1 MTRGS
6 TSAPGPGRGDG
17 PGAGGVAGDVAG
29 GVAGDVAGV
38 VDVEISIVN
47 HANRALLGRCLAS
60 IPAATTGLRRA
71 VTVIDNAS
79 HDDSLA
85 MVARDFAEV
94 AVIANDRRLGFGANH
109 NQVIDRLVA
118 TGSARYVLVLNDDT
132 ALGAEA
138 VTRMVASMDR
148 DASLGAVGPVI
159 RDPGGSVAMSRFAY
173 PSVHSALLHDLG
185 TRFTEM
191 PDPAGW
197 LQGCCLLVR
206 VQALV
211 GIGGFDPRFFLFYED
226 CDLSRRLV
234 DAGWSLAVCPQATVV
249 HVGHASVL
257 RTDFVAVTP
266 LQGQR
271 SRFLYLDK
279 HVGPRRAR
287 LASWLGRALLAG
299 RAAAAGLRS
308 VLPRGGSH
316 RHRAVALAGL
326 ARLDPRRPLPH
337 ELTASTAA
345 EVRAPT
351 VGAEPS

>member
-1 MTRGS
+1 MTRV
-6 TSAPGPGRGDG
+6 TTRARR
-17 PGAGGVAGDVAG
+17 PGAIDETGDDT
-29 GVAGDVAGV
+29 GD

-47 HANRALLGRCLAS
+47 HANRDLLADCLRS
-60 IPAATTGLRRA
+60 VPAATTGLRRR

-79 HDDSLA
+79 HDGSLA
-85 MVARDFAEV
+85 MLAQDFAEV
-94 AVIANDRRLGFGANH
+94 AVIANHRRLGFGANH
-109 NQVIDRLVA
+109 NQVLDRLVA
-118 TGSARYVLVLNDDT
+118 TGSARYVLILNDDT
-132 ALGAEA
+132 TLGAEA
-138 VTRMVASMDR
+138 VTRMVAAMDR
-148 DASLGAVGPVI
+148 DRSLGAVGPII
-159 RDPGGSVAMSRFAY
+159 RDPGGTVEVSRFAY
-173 PSVHSALLHDLG
+173 PSVRSSLLHDRG

-191 PDPAGW
+191 PDPTGW

-211 GIGGFDPRFFLFYED
+211 GVGGFDPRFFLFYED

-234 DAGWSLAVCPQATVV
+234 EAGWGLAVCPQATVV

-266 LQGQR
+266 RQGRR
-271 SRFLYLDK
+271 SRFLYLAK

-287 LASWLGRALLAG
+287 LASGLGRAVLAG

-308 VLPRGGSH
+308 LLPRGGPY

-326 ARLDPRRPLPH
+326 ARVDPRRPLPH
-337 ELTASTAA
+337 ELAASKAG

-351 VGAEPS
+351 AGAEPS